1 MPIRLRML
9 IAQSS
14 KMWRAMAVCQG
25 ADHISVRLSQI
36 VVHDFNSSR
45 SIFPI
50 LVCRALRSVR
60 GWLDSAGC
68 NPILGREEGTLVT
81 VARCRCGFCQRGAYS
96 SQ

>member
-25 ADHISVRLSQI
+25 ADHNSVRLSQI

-45 SIFPI
+45 SIF
-50 LVCRALRSVR
+50 LFWFVAH
-60 GWLDSAGC
+60 
-68 NPILGREEGTLVT
+68 LG
-81 VARCRCGFCQRGAYS
+81 Q
-96 SQ
+96 